1 MFLNEIKL
9 ISNTEL
15 FRYTDSL
22 FKEDLPYLNKRYLPF
37 PPSYGVICVTN
48 ECKSSILEISLN
60 DIKLILECI
69 STEKFK
75 ISRVERRSTSI
86 FFLLNCSLIFALSS
100 TILYLYFQKCLFLKY
115 VLHSAWKLQCPYK
128 NTIVWNNLTIA
139 IKGIKGFFVENAFSA
154 LPFRVNFLI
163 TLSHACNLF

>member
-1 MFLNEIKL
+1 MWFAWFAWFAWIAFYPHPFFATPILSSRIK
-9 ISNTEL
+9 
-15 FRYTDSL
+15 FRSPL
-22 FKEDLPYLNKRYLPF
+22 FKREYLPF

-86 FFLLNCSLIFALSS
+86 FFIKLFTDFCIIVYYIIHIFSKNIFFLNMYILHENYNFPTGIQLCE
-100 TILYLYFQKCLFLKY
+100 TI
-115 VLHSAWKLQCPYK
+115 
-128 NTIVWNNLTIA
+128 
-139 IKGIKGFFVENAFSA
+139 
-154 LPFRVNFLI
+154 
-163 TLSHACNLF
+163 